1 MHAHTHIH
9 RYEHLFTVVHRGEH
23 AHSGAV
29 SSVAT
34 LLRHSSPVFTYLF
47 AAMAAMTGSLTLR
60 KPPRLHDVP
69 SSSGVKIV
77 RAAGLV

>member
-1 MHAHTHIH
+1 MRTHTH
-9 RYEHLFTVVHRGEH
+9 RCDHLFAAVHRGEH

-34 LLRHSSPVFTYLF
+34 LLRQPSPVFTYLF
-47 AAMAAMTGSLTLR
+47 VTMAAMTGPLTLR

-69 SSSGVKIV
+69 SSSSVKIL